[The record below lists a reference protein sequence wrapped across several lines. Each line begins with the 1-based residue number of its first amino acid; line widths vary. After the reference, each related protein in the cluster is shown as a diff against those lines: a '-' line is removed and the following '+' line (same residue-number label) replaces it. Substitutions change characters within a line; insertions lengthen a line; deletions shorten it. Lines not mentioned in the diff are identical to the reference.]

1 VEELHEGFAVYTD
14 AAGERALRDRFPAA
28 SASDVAEGWDDAWR
42 AFHHGLVV
50 GRLWVGPPWEVP
62 PPAVE
67 AVVIDPGRAFGTG
80 AHPTTRLCLELL
92 QEVRPTS
99 ILDVGCGSGVLSIAA
114 ARLGFAPVVA
124 VDVDPAAVDAT
135 LANARTNGL
144 EVPAHRADALADELP
159 ETAVVVANIALEAV
173 ESLLAR
179 VDAPCIITSGY
190 LGRDIPAAAGRR
202 RVARRTAGGWAADL
216 LCS

>member
-1 VEELHEGFAVYTD
+1 MVPFK
-14 AAGERALRDRFPAA
+14 PA
-28 SASDVAEGWDDAWR
+28 
-42 AFHHGLVV
+42 
-50 GRLWVGPPWEVP
+50 
-62 PPAVE
+62 
-67 AVVIDPGRAFGTG
+67 
-80 AHPTTRLCLELL
+80 
-92 QEVRPTS
+92 
-99 ILDVGCGSGVLSIAA
+99 
-114 ARLGFAPVVA
+114 
-124 VDVDPAAVDAT
+124 AAVDAT

-179 VDAPCIITSGY
+179 VEAPCIITSGY
-190 LGRDIPAAAGRR
+190 LERDIPAAAGRR